1 MASNGPKTSPH
12 MCREGNDGLDRMGR
26 MRMTRPCSLALLAL
40 APIILVALYDVMLAG
55 ALIICSLLFLIILS
69 HRGKA
74 YLLRQLT
81 RSLIRSRKMICLSI
95 TCVILSVAGASL
107 ALTIHDSLDNYTEF
121 RASSIMGPIDLM
133 LGTNKG
139 VHQDYHL
146 SDATFFLEDLR
157 RSEGVASAYSMV
169 VGNAPILGGHGSG
182 VIPSAGY
189 MGIYEDAMITL
200 GGFETVDGRIL
211 DQEPTIDEAFV
222 NPSFMALIDCQKGD
236 YIFLLYGE
244 RIYPF
249 QVSEVVTASGLGGYG
264 SDRPFIFIN
273 MNAAGTM
280 MGQPGT
286 CNALAI
292 ELDPGVDRGKAIENV
307 NDVLNA
313 HTDLALEVVGDKEVL
328 GFRTSSVLTAPA
340 TVLLIFG
347 ALTLVLGMA
356 VLNNL
361 YWLMMESR
369 RTDLQLLR
377 ALGVSRRDTLL
388 AILDEGLLLGAV
400 GGVAGTIVGIAIS
413 FVCLNLLRGITTWG
427 WNIPVLLTIEPG
439 TVLLCVGLGIIS
451 TLLIAYIS
459 FRSILRERSSDK
471 GGHMP
476 WSLFLVILLGILLY
490 CSNLFESVTSILAI
504 STLLFLGELL
514 LIRKRLNGLLIGT
527 AVPVIFLMKVALVED
542 SSSQGVLA
550 PALLI
555 SLVLFYGTVVPPLL
569 RRWSRDGK
577 RGGARVRLAIANLT
591 HPRARLKT
599 SIMTYSSIFILLA
612 VTTGLSG
619 MVIAGAEKAID
630 QSSWNFDTIAYRDG
644 LEPFK
649 SDLWSQINRT
659 QGVLEGG
666 NITMMAPVHVQAMT
680 IEHSSLVSMAPGNN
694 IQYGVYG
701 FDQKALSMLNLPLS
715 EFDQDLFEDS
725 SLVWECVLASDDLAI
740 IDSNLRYDVATF
752 SSSINMGIR
761 VGEVISILDGKG
773 GVTNATV
780 VGVTEQRLL
789 SGIFVSSR
797 LLNGSLGVEGPS
809 AYLIDYSPGLDSE
822 EQSQNLESDL
832 FFIGVTTMNMA
843 GVADDVTNG
852 VKDAMLV
859 MRLLIYVGLLIGVVG
874 IVSLN
879 MRSLSDRKTDI
890 EILRSIGMSGRNIGS
905 SMLIETAMAI
915 IAGLSV
921 GLIAGSVMLHELWWA
936 FLEPLNIGYSVDWA
950 SMIAIELATL
960 LTVII
965 LIYTLNRCATRRK
978 YLRMER

>member
-1 MASNGPKTSPH
+1 
-12 MCREGNDGLDRMGR
+12 

-40 APIILVALYDVMLAG
+40 APIILAALYDVMLAG
-55 ALIICSLLFLIILS
+55 ALFVSSLLFLIILC
-69 HRGKA
+69 HRGKGH
-74 YLLRQLT
+74 LLRQLT

-95 TCVILSVAGASL
+95 TCVMLSVAGASL
-107 ALTIHDSLDNYTEF
+107 ALTIHDSLDSYTEF
-121 RASSIMGPIDLM
+121 RASSIMGPIDLV
-133 LGTNKG
+133 LGMNG
-139 VHQDYHL
+139 GINQDYHL
-146 SDATFFLEDLR
+146 SDATFFLEELR
-157 RSEGVASAYSMV
+157 RSEGVSSAYSMV
-169 VGNAPILGGHGSG
+169 VGSAPILGGHGSG

-189 MGIYEDAMITL
+189 MGIYEDAMTTL

-211 DQEPTIDEAFV
+211 DQEPTIDEVFV
-222 NPSFMALIDCQKGD
+222 NPSFMTVIDCQKGD
-236 YIFLLYGE
+236 YIFLLYEE
-244 RIYPF
+244 RVYPF
-249 QVSEVVTASGLGGYG
+249 QISEVVTASGLGGYG

-280 MGQPGT
+280 MGQPGK

-307 NDVLNA
+307 NDVLKA
-313 HTDLALEVVGDKEVL
+313 HPDLALEVMSDKEAI

-377 ALGVSRRDTLL
+377 ALGVSRRDALL
-388 AILDEGLLLGAV
+388 AILDEGLILGTA
-400 GGVAGTIVGIAIS
+400 GGVAGTIIGIAIS
-413 FVCLNLLRGITTWG
+413 FVCLKLLRGITTWG

-439 TVLLCVGLGIIS
+439 TVLFCAGPGIVS

-476 WSLFLVILLGILLY
+476 WSLLLVILVGVFFY
-490 CSNLFESVTSILAI
+490 YSNLFESVTSILAV
-504 STLLFLGELL
+504 STLLFIGELM
-514 LIRKRLNGLLIGT
+514 LIINGLDGLFIST
-527 AVPVIFLMKVALVED
+527 AVPIIFLMKVALVEN

-550 PALLI
+550 PALFL

-569 RRWSRDGK
+569 RRWSSNGK
-577 RGGARVRLAIANLT
+577 RGGPRIRLAIANLT

-599 SIMTYSSIFILLA
+599 SIMTYSSIFILLT

-619 MVIAGAEKAID
+619 MVIAGAENAID
-630 QSSWNFDTIAYRDG
+630 QSCWNFDTIAYRDG
-644 LEPFK
+644 LEPFR

-666 NITMMAPVHVQAMT
+666 NITMMAPIHAQAMI

-694 IQYGVYG
+694 IQYSVYG
-701 FDQKALSMLNLPLS
+701 FDQRALTMFNLPLS

-725 SLVWECVLASDDLAI
+725 SLVWESVIASDDLAI
-740 IDSNLRYDVATF
+740 IDSNLRYDVATLG
-752 SSSINMGIR
+752 SSTNMGIR
-761 VGEVISILDGKG
+761 VGEVISILNGKG

-780 VGVTEQRLL
+780 VGITEQRLL
-789 SGIFVSSR
+789 PGIFVSSR

-832 FFIGVTTMNMA
+832 FFIGVTTTNIA
-843 GVADDVTNG
+843 GVAGDVTNG
-852 VKDAMLV
+852 VRDAMLV
-859 MRLLIYVGLLIGVVG
+859 MRLLVYVGLLIGVVG

-879 MRSLSDRKTDI
+879 MRSLSDRKMDI
-890 EILRSIGMSGRNIGS
+890 EILRSIGMSSRNIGS

-915 IAGLSV
+915 IAGLST

-936 FLEPLNIGYSVDWA
+936 FLEPLNIGYGADWA
-950 SMIAIELATL
+950 YIIAIELATL

-978 YLRMER
+978 NLRMER